1 MKPFFAP
8 LALVIASVTLLTPT
22 GVNAD
27 EISIRAIGFLPK
39 NHPVMAQAPVWVEQV
54 NSALKGKFNIKYIG
68 GPEVIPALQQAEAVG
83 KGVIDIVM
91 VPTAFYQSQLPEAS
105 AFSLSRKSS
114 AEEREPGGLYDVMA
128 KRHEALNMH
137 YIGRVHYG
145 NFYLWTKD
153 KIPNLEGLKGVKL
166 RTTALYDRFM
176 KRLGAIPVTVPE
188 TETYTALEGGTVN
201 GMGWPVSGPRERGW
215 TKIVKNVIDL
225 PFYSASNVLIL
236 MNQEKWKALPPD
248 VQAKLTE
255 ITVAFE
261 PKMVKHFK
269 DAENVEWAELQKAGV
284 NRIKFSDAEN
294 RKYIDAAYDVE
305 WENLATKM
313 PDRVAELRRLTGN

>member
-1 MKPFFAP
+1 MKRIVAP
-8 LALVIASVTLLTPT
+8 LAVIAASAALVMSSPLR
-22 GVNAD
+22 AE
-27 EISIRAIGFLPK
+27 EISVRAIGFLPK
-39 NHPVMAQAPVWVEQV
+39 NHPVMAQAQPWVDGI
-54 NSALKGKFNIKYIG
+54 NGALKGKLNVKYVG
-68 GPEVIPALQQAEAVG
+68 GPEVIPALQQAEAAT

-105 AFSLSRKSS
+105 AFSLSRKTVE
-114 AEEREPGGLYDVMA
+114 EERQPGGLYDVMV
-128 KRHEALNMH
+128 KRHEALNLH

-153 KIPNLEGLKGVKL
+153 KVAGIDGLKGVKL

-176 KRLGAIPVTVPE
+176 RRIGAIPVTVPE
-188 TETYTALEGGTVN
+188 GETYTALEGGTVG

-236 MNQEKWKALPPD
+236 MNQEKWKTLPPD
-248 VQAKLTE
+248 VQAKVIEMTAL
-255 ITVAFE
+255 FE

-269 DAENVEWAELQKAGV
+269 DAENVEWAELQKVGV
-284 NRIKFSDAEN
+284 SRIKFSDAEN
-294 RKYIDAAYDVE
+294 KKYLDAAYDVE
-305 WENLATKM
+305 WENLVTKV
-313 PDRVAELRRLTGN
+313 PERVTELRRLTGN